1 MRMKSIVIA
10 NIGNSDIGKE
20 EKPYFD
26 SRRNNIYEDSK
37 RLYEGERYDFEAILL
52 EPVIKEIVKEYKIER
67 LYLFAT
73 KQRPVHQ
80 KDTIYVACIVKELID
95 REFAIGERIEVI
107 QIDENPAD
115 YDTMFNLYELEMK
128 RISLDADVIH
138 VSITGGTPAQN
149 MALLIKSLLAFRNKV
164 QVVYKLMGS
173 KEVEKF
179 KIGEAIVKI
188 LLSEELK
195 ALKDGHLYGSAAEL
209 AEKYNLLELKE
220 ILMLKAK
227 EHRVLFNF
235 EESIKVLRKA
245 LNGAHGEERARIKSE
260 IEDIERIEEGLK
272 GKERFSEEYFLTYR
286 ALIKELVYNMKIKWE
301 QGAYGDFLGRLF
313 RFEEAVLRYIFE
325 KETEVTTERVKGRYG
340 AFELNVKSDMELL
353 SFLKEEGIKMER
365 IEPNQKVL
373 RKILEFWVTKKRNA
387 KWGLVFKFVDKI
399 SKPEGDSLTDLR
411 NKSILAHGFEGISK
425 DRINERYKGDILR
438 DIERVVELM

>member
-1 MRMKSIVIA
+1 MRSIVIA
-10 NIGNSDIGKE
+10 NIGNSDLGKE

-26 SRRNNIYEDSK
+26 MRRNNIYEHSK
-37 RLYEGERYDFEAILL
+37 QLYESRRYDFGAILL
-52 EPVIKEIVKEYKIER
+52 EPVIKEIVKEYEIER

-73 KQRPVHQ
+73 KQRPVHP
-80 KDTIYVACIVKELID
+80 KDTIYVAYIVKEILD
-95 REFAIGERIEVI
+95 REFGFGERIEVV

-115 YDTMFNLYELEMK
+115 YDTMFGLYEGEMG
-128 RISLDADVIH
+128 RISTDADVIH

-149 MALLIKSLLAFRNKV
+149 MALLIKSLLAFGNKV

-188 LLSEELK
+188 LLMEQLK
-195 ALKDGHLYGSAAEL
+195 ALKKRHLYGSAAQL

-235 EESIKVLRKA
+235 EESVKVLRKV

-272 GKERFSEEYFLTYR
+272 GRERFSEEYFLTYR
-286 ALIKELVYNMKIKWE
+286 ALIKELVYNMKLKWD
-301 QGAYGDFLGRLF
+301 QGAYADFLGRLF
-313 RFEEAVLRYIFE
+313 RFEEAVLRYTFE
-325 KETEVTTERVKGRYG
+325 KEFNVSTEIDESKEYP
-340 AFELNVKSDMELL
+340 AFKEIIESNNKLKRFLEESGIKSEEPNRRTLFMILT
-353 SFLKEEGIKMER
+353 FLKKENPDRTDIKEIQEIIGK
-365 IEPNQKVL
+365 IEKL
-373 RKILEFWVTKKRNA
+373 A
-387 KWGLVFKFVDKI
+387 
-399 SKPEGDSLTDLR
+399 DLR
-411 NKSILAHGFEGISK
+411 NKSILGHGFKGISR
-425 DRINERYKGDILR
+425 DRIKEIYRRDILS

>member
-1 MRMKSIVIA
+1 MRSIVIA
-10 NIGNSDIGKE
+10 NIGNSDLGKD

-26 SRRNNIYEDSK
+26 IRKNNVYEDSK
-37 RLYEGERYDFEAILL
+37 RLYENVKFDFEAILL
-52 EPVIKEIVKEYKIER
+52 EPVIREIVKEYEIER

-80 KDTIYVACIVKELID
+80 KDTIYVACIVKEILN
-95 REFAIGERIEVI
+95 REFGIGERIDVI
-107 QIDENPAD
+107 RIDENPAD
-115 YDTMFNLYELEMK
+115 YDMMFGLYEEEMG
-128 RISLDADVIH
+128 RISTDADVILH

-149 MALLIKSLLAFRNKV
+149 MALLIKSLLAFGNKV

-188 LLSEELK
+188 LLSEQLK

-209 AEKYNLLELKE
+209 AEKYYLLELKE

-227 EHRVLFNF
+227 EHRVLFDF
-235 EESIKVLRKA
+235 EESVKVLRKA

-286 ALIKELVYNMKIKWE
+286 ALIKELVYNMKLKWE
-301 QGAYGDFLGRLF
+301 QGAYADFLGRLF
-313 RFEEAVLRYIFE
+313 RFEEAMLRYTFE
-325 KETEVTTERVKGRYG
+325 KEFNVSTERDESKGYPVFKEFIESNNKLKR
-340 AFELNVKSDMELL
+340 FLEESSIKPEEPNRRTLFMILT
-353 SFLKEEGIKMER
+353 FLKKENPDRKDIKETQEIIGK
-365 IEPNQKVL
+365 IEKL
-373 RKILEFWVTKKRNA
+373 A
-387 KWGLVFKFVDKI
+387 
-399 SKPEGDSLTDLR
+399 DLR

-425 DRINERYKGDILR
+425 DRIKERYRGDILS
-438 DIERVVELM
+438 DIERVAELM